1 MGFFNNVNNDYP
13 EIMIDGDDAFIT
25 FTSVLDADAYGAKG
39 VYRIKGTHHY
49 RKIDGVWIN
58 VNN

>member
-1 MGFFNNVNNDYP
+1 
-13 EIMIDGDDAFIT
+13 MIDGDDAFIT

-49 RKIDGVWIN
+49 RKIDGLWIN